1 MNKILDFY
9 AEWCQPCKALS
20 KTLEAFDNVEKIN
33 IEENDDLVTE
43 YNIRTVPTL
52 VFLNAEGA
60 EVNRLVGNV
69 PKSKIDEICGLIN

>member
-1 MNKILDFY
+1 MRILDFY

-20 KTLEAFDNVEKIN
+20 KTLEAFENVEKVN
-33 IEENDDLVTE
+33 IEENDDLVTK

-52 VFLNAEGA
+52 IFLNDDNA

-69 PKSKIDEICGLIN
+69 PKSKIDEVCSLMN